1 MTLPLQDPLLSAK
14 GQGQPS
20 SRSGFFR
27 TVLRERKAAVVGLAI
42 IVFFVVLSI
51 VAPYIAPHSVT
62 EPSCA
67 VYALPSASHWL
78 GCDHGGIDMLSLLMV
93 GGRISMIVGFAA
105 TLVAMIIGGG
115 VGILAGYF
123 GGWVDGSLMRLPGYL
138 LVIPDLGFMI
148 VI

>member
-1 MTLPLQDPLLSAK
+1 AGLDDRRLTLPLQAPLLAAE

-27 TVLRERKAAVVGLAI
+27 TVLRERKAAVIGLAI
-42 IVFFVVLSI
+42 IAFFVVLSI
-51 VAPYIAPHSVT
+51 IAPYIAPYSVT

-67 VYALPSASHWL
+67 VYAPPSAQHWL
-78 GCDHGGIDMLSLLMV
+78 GCDDGGIDMLSLLMV

-115 VGILAGYF
+115 LGVLSRYF
-123 GGWVDGSLMRLPGYL
+123 HRS
-138 LVIPDLGFMI
+138 IP
-148 VI
+148 